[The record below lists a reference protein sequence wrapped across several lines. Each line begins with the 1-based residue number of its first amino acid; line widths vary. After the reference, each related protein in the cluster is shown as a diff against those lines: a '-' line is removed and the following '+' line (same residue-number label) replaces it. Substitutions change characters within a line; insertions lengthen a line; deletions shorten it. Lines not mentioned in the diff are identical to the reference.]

1 MPGVRVYPNK
11 EVESGAQVHESLI
24 WESRA
29 SSRLF
34 GKDGVAGLV
43 NVDLTPEMVSRLA
56 VAFGTALPRGAPRRR
71 EPGGAGD
78 LPA

>member
-34 GKDGVAGLV
+34 GKDGVSGLV
-43 NVDLTPEMVSRLA
+43 NVDLTPEIGHA
-56 VAFGTALPRGAPRRR
+56 PRGRVRNGAPARRHASSRAGRRR
-71 EPGGAGD
+71 RPAG
-78 LPA
+78 